1 MNLPNLFNK
10 ARAHT
15 QGTVSVACTSGE
27 LDQALTNVRITPN
40 ADHRI
45 HLPHLDIDQVAA
57 KVKKR
62 FAHCAI
68 SLCTTSGELCNDANT
83 LYCQT
88 GETWDRVVLQLFDAS
103 VIVSAEVVMVPL
115 ECEDIRGG
123 GKRLAMRERIAR
135 LVTNIKQAQVSTPI
149 DHRDTLA
156 YVVFDGLSASESFFM
171 EALYESGRFPC
182 LFVGGS
188 AGGKADFKKTLIS
201 DGQRSYQN
209 HAQIVFLKN
218 RGGCALRGVQESELP
233 TSRADVQRAD
243 RVGRGPH
250 HRPGHRQPWEHQEH
264 GPGAVRCIRVQ
275 CPGTGKRSW
284 PIIHSPSVWAMSCS
298 CAPLP
303 ASIISS
309 RSSSCSATWRPAKSW

>member
-1 MNLPNLFNK
+1 M
-10 ARAHT
+10 
-15 QGTVSVACTSGE
+15 
-27 LDQALTNVRITPN
+27 
-40 ADHRI
+40 
-45 HLPHLDIDQVAA
+45 
-57 KVKKR
+57 
-62 FAHCAI
+62 
-68 SLCTTSGELCNDANT
+68 CNGANT

-123 GKRLAMRERIAR
+123 GKRLAMRERISR
-135 LVTNIKQAQVSTPI
+135 LVNNIKQAQVSTPI

-209 HAQIVFLKN
+209 HAQIVFLKTAADVRFGVFKSQN
-218 RGGCALRGVQESELP
+218 FQPAGLTFSVLTASVEDRTIDQVIDSRG
-233 TSRADVQRAD
+233 TSRAWSRHCAM
-243 RVGRGPH
+243 H
-250 HRPGHRQPWEHQEH
+250 SS
-264 GPGAVRCIRVQ
+264 AVPRRW
-275 CPGTGKRSW
+275 KRSW
-284 PIIHSPSVWAMSCS
+284 PIIHSPFAWAMNCS

-303 ASIISS
+303 VSTISS